1 MNFTVSTW
9 TCATSSPAFRIL
21 SVWEVLWDVFFDGSV
36 AMSYFKHVETLILEE
51 NKEIQER
58 LTEDNVKKNQAFP
71 SPKKKLGKLLIL
83 SKR

>member
-1 MNFTVSTW
+1 
-9 TCATSSPAFRIL
+9 
-21 SVWEVLWDVFFDGSV
+21 
-36 AMSYFKHVETLILEE
+36 MSYFKHVETLILEE